1 MQIIPFGSRKNAYL
15 CGQICG
21 AGGDL
26 RRGPLLNG
34 TDMPKKEAV
43 EKMFDSIAPEYDAL
57 NHIFSLNID
66 RLWRRRAVRA
76 LMEKDAGG
84 EVLDVACGTGDFSV
98 ALAGRSK
105 NVRITGVDLSDGM
118 LEGGRK
124 KIAALGLE
132 SRIRLQKGD
141 CEALEFADG
150 SFDGVCVGFGVRNFE
165 HLEQGL
171 MEMRRVLKPGGKLVV
186 LELSVPQ
193 NRILFSLYK
202 FYFLKVMPWV
212 GGKVS
217 GDKAAY
223 RYLPASVLHFPG
235 PDRFK
240 EILAG
245 CGFRDIRHTAL
256 TFGLCRMYVAVK

>member
-1 MQIIPFGSRKNAYL
+1 
-15 CGQICG
+15 
-21 AGGDL
+21 
-26 RRGPLLNG
+26 
-34 TDMPKKEAV
+34 
-43 EKMFDSIAPEYDAL
+43 MFNSIAPEYDAL

-66 RLWRRRAVRA
+66 KLWRARAVRA
-76 LMEKDAGG
+76 LIEKGADGHI
-84 EVLDVACGTGDFSV
+84 LDVACGTGDFAI
-98 ALAGRSK
+98 ALARRSK
-105 NVRITGVDLSDGM
+105 NIRITGVDLSEGM

-124 KIAALGLE
+124 KVAGLGLS
-132 SRIRLQKGD
+132 SRIQMLKGD
-141 CEALEFADG
+141 CDALEFADG

-171 MEMRRVLKPGGKLVV
+171 REMRRVLKSGCRLVV

-193 NRILFSLYK
+193 NEILFSLYK
-202 FYFLKVMPWV
+202 FYFLKVMPWI

-217 GDKAAY
+217 GNKAAY

-235 PDRFK
+235 PDKFK
-240 EILAG
+240 EILSV